1 MVINVFIILC
11 CLVAFFLYI
20 TYSENRHPLPSFII
34 IFIVISQ
41 LSIPLG
47 WYIED
52 LMGEIDFQ
60 ATASYR
66 VFKGI
71 TSPNGWPSFA
81 IYFRELHLWQWI
93 FSLLLTYIIVFRK
106 KVLSKWKSSIWNIK

>member
-11 CLVAFFLYI
+11 CLVVFFLYI

-52 LMGEIDFQ
+52 VMAISDFQ
-60 ATASYR
+60 AVYKTY
-66 VFKGI
+66 
-71 TSPNGWPSFA
+71 GWPSFA
-81 IYFRELHLWQWI
+81 IYFGDGVYKGMGKLDLWQWI
-93 FSLLLTYIIVFRK
+93 FSLLLTYIIVIRK
-106 KVLSKWKSSIWNIK
+106 KVY